1 MKSRLISLF
10 LLFSA
15 VMFGAFSVGAEI
27 KEAKGKPT
35 IVFTDYVH
43 DFGTIH
49 EEGKPVTT
57 KFEFVNTGD
66 APLLILKASASCGCT
81 RPEYP
86 KSPVQP
92 GKKGV
97 IKVTYNQKGRPGEF
111 SKTITVRTN
120 AKEGKYKKVVLKIK
134 GNVIPAPEK

>member
-15 VMFGAFSVGAEI
+15 VMFGAFSVGAE
-27 KEAKGKPT
+27 KKKAKGKPT

>member
-1 MKSRLISLF
+1 MAES
-10 LLFSA
+10 
-15 VMFGAFSVGAEI
+15 SVRCESERTSI
-27 KEAKGKPT
+27 
-35 IVFTDYVH
+35 
-43 DFGTIH
+43 
-49 EEGKPVTT
+49 
-57 KFEFVNTGD
+57 
-66 APLLILKASASCGCT
+66 
-81 RPEYP
+81 

>member
-10 LLFSA
+10 LLLGA
-15 VMFGAFSVGAEI
+15 VMFGAFSAGAEK

-43 DFGTIH
+43 DFGTIY